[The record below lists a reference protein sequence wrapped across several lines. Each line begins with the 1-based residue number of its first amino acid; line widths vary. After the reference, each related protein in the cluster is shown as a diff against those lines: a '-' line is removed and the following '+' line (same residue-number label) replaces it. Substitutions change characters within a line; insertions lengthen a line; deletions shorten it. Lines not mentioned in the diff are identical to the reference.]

1 MQYAVCIVPVAHVRL
16 LPDHRAEMVN
26 QLLFGE
32 SVKVHS
38 IDKEGWMQVESS
50 WDGYTGACRMNQFIL
65 LDEPLEESAEFT
77 GDWVEE
83 ILVNDQK
90 LMIPFGS
97 NLSILRNDKH
107 PHRIIFNGNIFKA
120 NGSASRADD
129 IKKISS
135 IFLNTAYLWGG
146 KSVFGI
152 DCSGFVQSV
161 YKMLNVALPRDANTQ
176 VDLGEPV
183 GFLQEARCG
192 DLAFF
197 DDEEGRIVHVGI
209 LLNDHEIIHSS
220 GNVRID
226 PIDNEGITNSSTQKR
241 THQLRIIKRILG
253 EPIKEF

>member
-16 LPDHRAEMVN
+16 LPDHREEMVN

-38 IDKEGWMQVESS
+38 IDKEGWMKVESE
-50 WDGYTGACRMNQFIL
+50 WDGYAGACRLNQFYL
-65 LDEPLEESAEFT
+65 LDTPIRETMEFT

-83 ILVNDQK
+83 IQVNDEK

-97 NLSILRNDKH
+97 NLSLLRNS
-107 PHRIIFNGNIFKA
+107 PAGLSVRYEGNIYNA
-120 NGSASRADD
+120 NGAGPNEAV

-161 YKMLNVALPRDANTQ
+161 FKMLSITLPRDANMQ
-176 VDLGEPV
+176 VDKGEPI
-183 GFLQEARCG
+183 GFLQETKCG

-197 DDEEGRIVHVGI
+197 DDEEGRIIHVGI

-220 GNVRID
+220 GQVRID
-226 PIDNEGITNSSTQKR
+226 PIDNQGITNSTTKKR
-241 THQLRIIKRILG
+241 THQLRIIKRVLNATR
-253 EPIKEF
+253 

>member
-32 SVKVHS
+32 SINVHAL
-38 IDKEGWMQVESS
+38 DKDGWMQAESCS
-50 WDGYTGACRMNQFIL
+50 DGYKGFCRSNQFL
-65 LDEPLEESAEFT
+65 LLEQPLTESNEYT

-83 ILVNDQK
+83 IVLNKQM

-97 NLSILRNDKH
+97 NLSILKNN
-107 PHRIIFNGNIFKA
+107 IAQCSIEFSGNIY
-120 NGSASRADD
+120 NASLAAAD
-129 IKKISS
+129 KKSITEITS
-135 IFLNTAYLWGG
+135 IFLNSAYLWGG

-161 YKMLNVALPRDANTQ
+161 FKMLNIVLPRDANTQ
-176 VDLGEPV
+176 ADRGESI
-183 GFLQEARCG
+183 GFLQEVTCG

-197 DDEEGRIVHVGI
+197 DDEEGKIIHVGI
-209 LLNDHEIIHSS
+209 LLNDQQIIHAS

-226 PIDNEGITNSSTQKR
+226 AIDNEGIINSTTHKR
-241 THQLRIIKRILG
+241 THSLRLIKRI
-253 EPIKEF
+253 I

>member
-16 LPDHRAEMVN
+16 LGGRRSEMVN

-32 SVKVHS
+32 SIKIHA
-38 IDKEGWMQVESS
+38 IDSEGWMQVESC
-50 WDGYTGACRMNQFIL
+50 WDGYTGSCRSNQFL
-65 LDEPLEESAEFT
+65 LLQEPLLESLEFT

-83 ILVNDQK
+83 ITVNQQK

-97 NLSILRNDKH
+97 NLSILKNNRDDCQVVY
-107 PHRIIFNGNIFKA
+107 NGNIYKA
-120 NGSASRADD
+120 GNTKADAKI
-129 IKKISS
+129 IKDLAS

-161 YKMLNVALPRDANTQ
+161 FKMLNVSLPRDANAQ
-176 VDLGEPV
+176 VSKGEPV
-183 GFLQEARCG
+183 GFLQEVQCG

-197 DDEEGRIVHVGI
+197 DDEDGRIIHVGI
-209 LLNDHEIIHSS
+209 MLNDHEIIHSS

-226 PIDNEGITNSSTQKR
+226 VIDNEGIINSTTNKR
-241 THQLRIIKRILG
+241 THRLRIIKRVITLS
-253 EPIKEF
+253 